1 MSLTN
6 ETCRPAVHA
15 KGSFLF
21 LQIALLG
28 RSASQAATQAR
39 DPAFEVVAPSDV
51 PMEGGD
57 VPRPMTEAEIK
68 EHIQWMADA
77 AKAFVE
83 GSGGDGVES
92 EFSG

>member
-1 MSLTN
+1 M
-6 ETCRPAVHA
+6 
-15 KGSFLF
+15 
-21 LQIALLG
+21 
-28 RSASQAATQAR
+28 
-39 DPAFEVVAPSDV
+39 
-51 PMEGGD
+51 
-57 VPRPMTEAEIK
+57 PRPMTEAEIK